1 MLWNIDQAH
10 SQIQFSTK
18 HMGIST
24 VRGTFGSFDGTID
37 TEDGQVSGVTA
48 EIDVASLDTGNGQ
61 RDGHLK
67 GADFFDVEN
76 FPKAHF
82 ALTSFVRNG
91 DDVTA
96 EGNLTL
102 RGVTAPVTLT
112 GEIGGPATDPWGNEK
127 VSASLTGKISRKAWG
142 LVWNVA
148 LEAGGV
154 LVSDEVKLS
163 VEVQAVAAVA
173 AGV

>member
-67 GADFFDVEN
+67 GA
-76 FPKAHF
+76 
-82 ALTSFVRNG
+82 
-91 DDVTA
+91 
-96 EGNLTL
+96 
-102 RGVTAPVTLT
+102 
-112 GEIGGPATDPWGNEK
+112 
-127 VSASLTGKISRKAWG
+127 
-142 LVWNVA
+142 
-148 LEAGGV
+148 
-154 LVSDEVKLS
+154 
-163 VEVQAVAAVA
+163 
-173 AGV
+173 

>member
-67 GADFFDVEN
+67 GADFFDATK
-76 FPKAHF
+76 FPKMTFKSKKVKSAGKGKF
-82 ALTSFVRNG
+82 TVTGDLTIKGVTKEVTLDVDGPTEQIKDMQGGTRVGASASTKINRKDFGVSWNKALDNGSSVVG
-91 DDVTA
+91 DDV
-96 EGNLTL
+96 
-102 RGVTAPVTLT
+102 
-112 GEIGGPATDPWGNEK
+112 K
-127 VSASLTGKISRKAWG
+127 VSID
-142 LVWNVA
+142 V
-148 LEAGGV
+148 EA
-154 LVSDEVKLS
+154 VK
-163 VEVQAVAAVA
+163 QK
-173 AGV
+173 

>member
-67 GADFFDVEN
+67 SPDYFDIANHPRITFTAKGAKDVDHDGSWE
-76 FPKAHF
+76 
-82 ALTSFVRNG
+82 
-91 DDVTA
+91 
-96 EGNLTL
+96 
-102 RGVTAPVTLT
+102 LT
-112 GEIGGPATDPWGNEK
+112 GDLTINGITKPITLSVEWGGVMKDPWGNTK
-127 VSASLTGKISRKAWG
+127 AGVTINGKLNRKD
-142 LVWNVA
+142 WNLNWNAA
-148 LEAGGV
+148 LEAGGM
-154 LVSDEVKLS
+154 LVSDEVRIS
-163 VEVQAVAAVA
+163 CEVQLAKQ
-173 AGV
+173 G